1 MELILANIWLIFV
14 KSWFLFSMIYFQYI
28 FHEYY
33 WSIYYIFYCIHL
45 LIICRNIYT
54 TDEYIVYELQC
65 RSNLTKKLPKKIS
78 LYQFQWNINEIIF
91 WNILNF
97 TRKYYYIQIFV
108 INNFFIS
115 LCVVFLF
122 FSLAQL
128 QQFIEK

>member
-91 WNILNF
+91 YILNF
-97 TRKYYYIQIFV
+97 THKYYYIQIFV